1 MSTTLVV
8 MQPTVLPWAGYFN
21 LMHLADDF
29 VFHDDIQL
37 EKRSWQTRN
46 RLLLEGKADWISL
59 PIEHISEKQRISG
72 TRVLVDKKWIAKFLR
87 CFRRNYEKHSY
98 FKEAFEVVDYFVN
111 LESDNLAI
119 RNEEMIRFIAEH
131 LQIRPRIHRASEL
144 GIDGIRSDRLIGFCK
159 HFQASIYLSP
169 LGSSE
174 YLQADSFSARSP
186 SHLTFQNYGVLP
198 YPQINSKDFVPN
210 LSILDVMLK

>member
-59 PIEHISEKQRISG
+59 PIEHISEKQRISE

-131 LQIRPRIHRASEL
+131 LQI
-144 GIDGIRSDRLIGFCK
+144 IGFCK

-210 LSILDVMLK
+210 LSILDVIANLGLEHARSYIIGPSTN